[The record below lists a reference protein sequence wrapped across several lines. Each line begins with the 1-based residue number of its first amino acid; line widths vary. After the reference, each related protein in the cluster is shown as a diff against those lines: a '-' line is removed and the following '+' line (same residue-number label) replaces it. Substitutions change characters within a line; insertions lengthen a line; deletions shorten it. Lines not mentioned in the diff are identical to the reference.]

1 MWLQVAVK
9 VVMRGMTNNLNVR
22 RRFHHVRL
30 SKLSVLLRLKNLYS
44 QKLTKLVAEWQKLK
58 HPNIMECYG
67 ITLNYYPFLGVILP
81 WCNNGSIRRYVKN
94 TRVNRLDLVG
104 LN

>member
-30 SKLSVLLRLKNLYS
+30 SKLSVLLRLK
-44 QKLTKLVAEWQKLK
+44 KFIFAETHQIGGGMAKVETSEYHGMLW
-58 HPNIMECYG
+58 
-67 ITLNYYPFLGVILP
+67 NYFEL
-81 WCNNGSIRRYVKN
+81 
-94 TRVNRLDLVG
+94 
-104 LN
+104 